1 MKIRHLAAFLL
12 FFSHFN
18 AAHACAACGCMLSK
32 DWEIQGMGSGPGFTV
47 GLTYDYV
54 DQNQMRSGY
63 GKAPGFTLPN
73 AQEIEMRTRTSFT
86 TLVGDYQG
94 AKWGVNIQLP
104 YLDRYHLTYPQ
115 GAVALDSSSSSSL
128 GDARILW
135 RYTGFSKD
143 GSNGLFLGAKLPT
156 GSTGVDFASG
166 EPLDASL
173 QPGTGS
179 TDILFGG
186 FHQGQI
192 EKLKMGW
199 FLQGLVQHAVST
211 RNEYRPGDS
220 FNINAG
226 IRYAKFGERI
236 APMLQF
242 NFIRRISDS
251 GANATPYI
259 TGGDLAYLAPGVS
272 IRLGNGTSAYGFV
285 QVPIYQ
291 YVQGLQLVPTK
302 IISIGLLHAI

>member
-1 MKIRHLAAFLL
+1 MKTRHLAVFCVLFLH
-12 FFSHFN
+12 FSS
-18 AAHACAACGCMLSK
+18 ALACAACGCMLSK
-32 DWEIQGMGSGPGFTV
+32 DWQIQGMGSSPGFTI
-47 GLTYDYV
+47 GLSYDYV
-54 DQNQMRSGY
+54 DQSQMRIGS
-63 GKAPGFTLPN
+63 GKASGFALPN

-94 AKWGVNIQLP
+94 SGWGVNAQLP
-104 YLDRYHLTYPQ
+104 YVDRYHSTYPQ
-115 GAVALDSSSSSSL
+115 GSTALDSSNSSSL
-128 GDARILW
+128 GDARILG

-143 GSNGLFLGAKLPT
+143 GSNGIFLGAKLPT
-156 GSTGVDFASG
+156 GPTSVNFASG
-166 EPLDASL
+166 SPLDASL

-186 FHQGQI
+186 FHQGNI
-192 EKLKMGW
+192 NRLKLGW
-199 FLQGLVQHAVST
+199 FIQGIVQHAIST
-211 RNEYRPGDS
+211 RNDYRPGDA
-220 FNINAG
+220 FNINVG

-251 GANATPYI
+251 GANATPLI

-272 IRLGNGTSAYGFV
+272 LRLGDGTSAYAFIQIPV
-285 QVPIYQ
+285 YQ
-291 YVQGLQLVPTK
+291 YVQGLQLTPTK